1 MACFILQENNTM
13 FIHIPKTG
21 GSALH
26 SELQNQNKVALT
38 IPGHLSVKS
47 MHIAR
52 GIEVFSIVRNPY
64 ERMKSIYRH
73 YYVKDLENTSNKT
86 FEQFVIGVKNSF
98 KSDGLPMND
107 LPHVKSQSY
116 WVCDSSGNVNIDTV
130 LKYESYDREVIEFLN
145 KKNIDI
151 TFIPKERVGDRNIK
165 AELNDNIKEIIY
177 EIYQSDFINFNY
189 NK

>member
-1 MACFILQENNTM
+1 
-13 FIHIPKTG
+13 
-21 GSALH
+21 
-26 SELQNQNKVALT
+26 
-38 IPGHLSVKS
+38 
-47 MHIAR
+47 
-52 GIEVFSIVRNPY
+52 
-64 ERMKSIYRH
+64 
-73 YYVKDLENTSNKT
+73 
-86 FEQFVIGVKNSF
+86 
-98 KSDGLPMND
+98 MND

-130 LKYESYDREVIEFLN
+130 LKYESYDSEVIEFLN